1 VKTNIPIEQA
11 VVDYSNS
18 KRDQHSNRQPK
29 KNAHGDHLAELDN
42 GLMMP
47 TSEILDFASGIDS
60 TEYDQPD
67 R

>member
-1 VKTNIPIEQA
+1 MKTNIPIEQA
-11 VVDYSNS
+11 VVDNSNL
-18 KRDQHSNRQPK
+18 KKDHHINRQPG
-29 KNAHGDHLAELDN
+29 KNAHADHLAELDN
-42 GLMMP
+42 DFMMS